1 MKILQEYTLK
11 ELKEE
16 MDKRNVKRFRAEQI
30 FSFANSYTAIDD
42 MSNLPKELREE
53 LKQEFT
59 STPISIYKE
68 FKSQDGTIKFLYL
81 LPDGNI
87 VEAVLMQY
95 KYGNTLCISTQV
107 GCRMGCVFCASGI
120 DGKVRDLTAGELV
133 SEVLLAN
140 KYLGGGM
147 KDDRKI
153 TNIVLMGSGEPLDN
167 YDNVVKFIRL
177 ISSSEGIN
185 ISQRNISLSTCG
197 IAPKIKKLADE
208 NLGITLT
215 ISLHATTDDNRKA
228 IMNIA
233 NAYSLADLIESIQ
246 YYYKK
251 TNRRVVY
258 EYILSKGNVSKADG
272 RRLASLVKGMSNH
285 VNMIPINKTPTSPL
299 VPASQEK
306 VREFFEELKAHGISA
321 TTRRTLGADIDG
333 ACGQLRRRVL
343 SEIQEN
349 N

>member
-30 FSFANSYTAIDD
+30 FSFANSYTSIDE

-59 STPISIYKE
+59 STPISIFKE
-68 FKSQDGTIKFLYL
+68 FKSKDGTIKFLYL

-107 GCRMGCVFCASGI
+107 GCRMGCVFCASGL

-208 NLGITLT
+208 DLGITLT

-306 VREFFEELKAHGISA
+306 TREFFEELKAHGISA

-333 ACGQLRRRVL
+333 ACGQLRRRIL
-343 SEIQEN
+343 SEIQE
-349 N
+349 